1 MLGAFAEPVLRNR
14 MSFSM
19 DSQKLQLPIRYVRR
33 MSKGGMSKG
42 GMSIGALTAAR
53 RLFSLSPKLM
63 LFSTMFFISTYQL
76 SAVFCVGV
84 FCVAVT
90 RGDEPA
96 VAATPHSREMTARI
110 DQLLHE
116 RLQEIGWL
124 AAGPSTDASF
134 LRRAMLDLTGHPPT
148 GSEVLDFLEDRAED
162 KRQQLIE
169 RLLRSS
175 NHASHWATIWAT
187 WLLPDATGPTFGQG
201 PSGLRVWL
209 RNRFQENLRYD
220 RLVADLVVAT
230 GSSQSGPTKFFVA
243 HEGKPEK
250 LAAQTARVFM
260 GVQLDCAECHDHPF
274 DVWSQRDFWGFAA
287 YFAQLSPNAD
297 QAMMGTV
304 EVTDVEQGEVT
315 LPGTAETILPRPLV
329 ADGLSGLN
337 SGTRRQ
343 KLSLWLTAPE
353 NPFLARA
360 AVNRVWATLMGRGLI
375 EPIDDM
381 RSLDI
386 ASHPQLLDELSRY
399 FASTGYDLR
408 DLVATIA
415 HTRAYA
421 RSTRHPS
428 GEVPEASYAAM
439 TTKPLTETQ
448 LANSVAA
455 IARQLSDNNQA
466 VQTALSSQLGRLRGD
481 ASEAKLGIVS
491 ALVTLHGDIFDT
503 VSREGTS
510 RLLTALTAPHL
521 DDAQR
526 LRWLFLTV
534 LNRPPTTDELQA
546 FSELTSSP
554 PAAPPGDESV
564 GAAQQSV
571 DASVPVAKNAEALLA
586 QTAPPPW
593 LSDLLWALLNSTEFA
608 MTP

>member
-1 MLGAFAEPVLRNR
+1 MSIVFAEPVLSHRTSFPMDFSIPESLRRHLAR
-14 MSFSM
+14 M
-19 DSQKLQLPIRYVRR
+19 RV
-33 MSKGGMSKG
+33 
-42 GMSIGALTAAR
+42 GAPTAAP
-53 RLFSLSPKLM
+53 RLLSLSLRLLLLM
-63 LFSTMFFISTYQL
+63 SLSIKSMGFIWMWLL
-76 SAVFCVGV
+76 SAFLLVGL
-84 FCVAVT
+84 A
-90 RGDEPA
+90 RGGEPEG
-96 VAATPHSREMTARI
+96 AATSHSREMTARI
-110 DQLLHE
+110 DQLLDE
-116 RLQEIGWL
+116 RLQEIGWV

-169 RLLRSS
+169 RLLRST

-230 GSSQSGPTKFFVA
+230 GSSQSGPTEFFVA
-243 HEGKPEK
+243 LEGKPEK
-250 LAAQTARVFM
+250 LAAKTARVFM

-329 ADGLSGLN
+329 ADGLSGLT

-386 ASHPQLLDELSRY
+386 ASHPLLLDELSRY
-399 FASTGYDLR
+399 FASTGYNLR
-408 DLVATIA
+408 GLVATIA
-415 HTRAYA
+415 NTRAYA

-448 LANSVAA
+448 LANSVAV

-466 VQTALSSQLGRLRGD
+466 AQTALSGQLGRLRGD

-491 ALVTLHGDIFDT
+491 ALVTLHGDLFDK
-503 VSREGTS
+503 VSREGSS

-546 FSELTSSP
+546 FSELTRSP
-554 PAAPPGDESV
+554 PAAPPGDESE
-564 GAAQQSV
+564 GAGQQSV
-571 DASVPVAKNAEALLA
+571 DASVPLSEKAEVRRA
-586 QTAPPPW
+586 QTAPPAW